1 MTTTLS
7 TIKTFLQLSIVDDN
21 ADLTNRQMAIL
32 LTIYDG
38 KDEYSI
44 KKLTEELHL
53 TKPTISRAVERLLEL
68 DLVSKRTNPKD
79 RRRVIVEKTFDG
91 NVFIETLTKY
101 LKEANDKYYEM
112 LFRMTPYE
120 SLNR

>member
-68 DLVSKRTNPKD
+68 NLVSKRTNPKD

>member
-68 DLVSKRTNPKD
+68 NLVHLSR
-79 RRRVIVEKTFDG
+79 
-91 NVFIETLTKY
+91 
-101 LKEANDKYYEM
+101 
-112 LFRMTPYE
+112 
-120 SLNR
+120 SLSMA